1 MKDDI
6 RRQTAIIIEKDGE
19 YLIGFSLFLRWGSSY
34 FDAWRTRDVNAAQMV
49 ASKIG
54 GNMMLF
60 NPIAGQIRKYRGQ
73 EIDETGKFV

>member
-6 RRQTAIIIEKDGE
+6 RRQTAIVIEKNGE

-34 FDAWRTRDVNAAQMV
+34 FDAWRTRNVEAARSV
-49 ASKIG
+49 AEIVG

-60 NPIAGQIRKYRGQ
+60 NPVAGQIRKYKAG
-73 EIDETGKFV
+73 